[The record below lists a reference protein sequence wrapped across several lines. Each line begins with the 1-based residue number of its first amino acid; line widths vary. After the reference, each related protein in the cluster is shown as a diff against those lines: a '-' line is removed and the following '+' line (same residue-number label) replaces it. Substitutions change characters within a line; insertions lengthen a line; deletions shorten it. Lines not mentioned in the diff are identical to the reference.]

1 MARLLGAAL
10 AGEGVPFSGT
20 DRKYEAGVAEF
31 AVPPGPASRRVLE
44 RPDGEDLGGIR
55 VALGTTEVP
64 MAAQTAP
71 VKVDETSHTLL
82 VHGAAALRMMQKD
95 LLAEAV
101 REYLTARRDQ
111 INTALRE
118 AMSNLDGTESSR
130 VAALTG
136 LSAERL
142 TELGGVREQ

>member
-1 MARLLGAAL
+1 
-10 AGEGVPFSGT
+10 
-20 DRKYEAGVAEF
+20 
-31 AVPPGPASRRVLE
+31 
-44 RPDGEDLGGIR
+44 
-55 VALGTTEVP
+55 

-71 VKVDETSHTLL
+71 VKVDETTHTLL
-82 VHGAAALRMMQKD
+82 AHGASALHMTQKD

-111 INTALRE
+111 INAALRE
-118 AMSNLDGTESSR
+118 TMKILDGTATSR

-142 TELGGVREQ
+142 AELGGVREQ

>member
-1 MARLLGAAL
+1 ML
-10 AGEGVPFSGT
+10 
-20 DRKYEAGVAEF
+20 
-31 AVPPGPASRRVLE
+31 
-44 RPDGEDLGGIR
+44 
-55 VALGTTEVP
+55 

-71 VKVDETSHTLL
+71 VKVDEATHALL
-82 VHGAAALRMMQKD
+82 VHGATALRMTQKD

-101 REYLTARRDQ
+101 REYLTARREQ

-118 AMSNLDGTESSR
+118 TMKILDGTASSH

-142 TELGGVREQ
+142 AELGGVRETS

>member
-1 MARLLGAAL
+1 MRP
-10 AGEGVPFSGT
+10 GVDDADS
-20 DRKYEAGVAEF
+20 
-31 AVPPGPASRRVLE
+31 
-44 RPDGEDLGGIR
+44 IQ
-55 VALGTTEVP
+55 VALGTKEVL

-71 VKVDETSHTLL
+71 VKVDEATHALL
-82 VHGAAALRMMQKD
+82 AHGATALRMTQKD

-101 REYLTARRDQ
+101 REYLTARREQ

-118 AMSNLDGTESSR
+118 TMKILDGTASSR

-142 TELGGVREQ
+142 AELGGVREQ